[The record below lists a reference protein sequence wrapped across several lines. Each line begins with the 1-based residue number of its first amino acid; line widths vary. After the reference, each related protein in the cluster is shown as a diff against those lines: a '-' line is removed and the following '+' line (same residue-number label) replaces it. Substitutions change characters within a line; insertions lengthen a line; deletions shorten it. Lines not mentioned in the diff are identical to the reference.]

1 MLKHISAGR
10 TSTRPV
16 RRIVAFVLMM
26 GLTLG
31 AASGI
36 VSAKAV
42 YIIDDGT
49 TRTTVESSSYSP
61 SSVVE
66 HAGIEVSS
74 SDKITSESNADG
86 TVEITIV
93 RGQDVAIRYLGAT
106 LHTQACD
113 ETVAE
118 LLARMNI
125 PVGET
130 DEVSVDLSN
139 YTEDGMLIEVTQY
152 TYGTAE
158 AVEPITYT
166 TERVANASMTKGKE
180 NVKQEGK
187 NGSALVTYSI
197 TYKDGVE
204 ISREPV
210 SSEVITAPTAE
221 IVEYGTKSATIS
233 SSDRIASDARNSDG
247 SGVLTFKSGNTLT
260 YSKVI
265 SANATAYTAK
275 AGAHTAS
282 GRVVSVGCVAVDPKV
297 IPLGSKLYITTPNGS
312 IVYGMAVAADTG
324 GAIKGNKVDLFYNT
338 YGECV
343 QFGRRTCT
351 VYVLN

>member
-1 MLKHISAGR
+1 MLKHVTTGR
-10 TSTRPV
+10 KNMRPV
-16 RRIVAFVLMM
+16 RRTIAFVSMM
-26 GLTLG
+26 ALTIG
-31 AASGI
+31 AASTI
-36 VSAKAV
+36 ASAKAV

-49 TRTTVESSSYSP
+49 SRTTVESNQYVP

-66 HAGIEVSS
+66 NAGIEVAS
-74 SDKITSESNADG
+74 SDQITSERNEDG
-86 TVEITIV
+86 VVEIKIT
-93 RGQDVAIRYLGAT
+93 RSQNVAVNYMGST
-106 LHTQACD
+106 LHAYAYN
-113 ETVAE
+113 ETVSS
-118 LLARMNI
+118 LLDRLNI
-125 PVGET
+125 DLGEN
-130 DEVSVDLSN
+130 DEVSVELGN
-139 YTEDGMLIEVTQY
+139 YTEDGMVIDITTY

-180 NVKQEGK
+180 TVKQAGK
-187 NGSALVTYSI
+187 NGSAKVTYSI
-197 TYKDGVE
+197 TYKNGVE
-204 ISREPV
+204 VDREPIA
-210 SSEVITAPTAE
+210 SEVITAPTAE

-233 SSDRIASDARNSDG
+233 SSDRIASDSRNSNG

-265 SANATAYTAK
+265 SANATAYTAP

-297 IPLGSKLYITTPNGS
+297 IPMGSKLYITTPNGS

-324 GAIKGNKVDLFYNT
+324 GAIKGNKVDLFFNT
-338 YGECV
+338 YNECV

>member
-1 MLKHISAGR
+1 MFKHISAGHGAA
-10 TSTRPV
+10 RPV
-16 RRIVAFVLMM
+16 RRIVAFILMM
-26 GLTLG
+26 ILTLL

-49 TRTTVESSSYSP
+49 TRTTVESGSYAP
-61 SSVVE
+61 SAVVE
-66 HAGIEVSS
+66 RAGIEISA
-74 SDKITSESNADG
+74 SDKITTQSNENG

-93 RGQDVAIRYLGAT
+93 RGQDVAIRYQGAT
-106 LHTQACD
+106 LHTKAHN

-118 LLARMNI
+118 LLARMDI
-125 PVGET
+125 PVSET
-130 DEVSVDLSN
+130 DEVSVDLSD
-139 YTEDGMLIEVTQY
+139 YTQDGMTIEVVHY

-180 NVKQEGK
+180 TVKQEGK

-197 TYKDGVE
+197 TYRDGEEV
-204 ISREPV
+204 SREPI

-221 IVEYGTKSATIS
+221 IVEYGTKSATIT

-247 SGVLTFKSGNTLT
+247 SGVLTFRSGNTLT

-265 SANATAYTAK
+265 SANSTAYTAK
-275 AGAHTAS
+275 PGAHTAS
-282 GRVVSVGCVAVDPKV
+282 GRVVSEGCVAVDPKV
-297 IPLGSKLYITTPNGS
+297 IPLGTKLYITTPDAASFTEWPWRLIPAAPSKGTRWTCS
-312 IVYGMAVAADTG
+312 TTRMANVSSS
-324 GAIKGNKVDLFYNT
+324 GAEPAPFM
-338 YGECV
+338 
-343 QFGRRTCT
+343 F
-351 VYVLN
+351 